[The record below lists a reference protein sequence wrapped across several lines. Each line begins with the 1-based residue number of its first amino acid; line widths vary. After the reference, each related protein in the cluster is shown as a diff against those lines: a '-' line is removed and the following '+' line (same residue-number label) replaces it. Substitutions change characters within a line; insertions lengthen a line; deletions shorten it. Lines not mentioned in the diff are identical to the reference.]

1 MKPSTFN
8 RRSIFLGLGLGA
20 IVGCTKEEVKLGP
33 EKIYEL
39 LSTTARGFPQH
50 IDKVQLSQIFVMFDP
65 QCPHCTKLWSETKA
79 IKKNFYWIPVS
90 VIRGSQ
96 PISAAILGARD
107 SVAMFESI
115 KAGKSIGTPAPDY
128 MLKFIDENT
137 KILGSADDATGV
149 PFMVGKKSDN
159 SVINLQ
165 GYRSA
170 TEIQKSFNF

>member
-20 IVGCTKEEVKLGP
+20 IVGCTKEEEKLAP

-79 IKKNFYWIPVS
+79 IKKFLLDSY
-90 VIRGSQ
+90 
-96 PISAAILGARD
+96 ISNTR
-107 SVAMFESI
+107 
-115 KAGKSIGTPAPDY
+115 KSAYFRCNPWC
-128 MLKFIDENT
+128 KRF
-137 KILGSADDATGV
+137 SSHV
-149 PFMVGKKSDN
+149 
-159 SVINLQ
+159 
-165 GYRSA
+165 
-170 TEIQKSFNF
+170 

>member
-1 MKPSTFN
+1 MKPFIFN
-8 RRSIFLGLGLGA
+8 RRTIFLGLGLSA
-20 IVGCTKEEVKLGP
+20 VVGCAKEAKLGP
-33 EKIYEL
+33 AEMYEL
-39 LSTTARGFPQH
+39 LSKNARGFPQH
-50 IDKVQLSQIFVMFDP
+50 IDKIKLIPIFLMFDP
-65 QCPHCTKLWSETKA
+65 QCPHCAKLWNSTQT

-90 VIRGSQ
+90 VMRGSR
-96 PISAAILGARD
+96 PISAAILGAKD
-107 SVAMFESI
+107 SAAMFEAI
-115 KAGKSIGTPAPDY
+115 KSGRHIDAPTSDH
-128 MLKFIDENT
+128 MLSFIDENT